1 MLPLIIASLAAAASA
16 FTPFVP
22 AVPIERRY
30 AYEGGGWGLMT
41 SGNCPSGTTQM
52 SDVNLYICCPNGMT
66 QEDGTGS
73 GARVCCVDG
82 GSCLTA
88 LQATPFCADSTWVL
102 WNATSQDPGHTY
114 FCCQQN
120 QIGTQD
126 LDCVG
131 AATNVVATLSADK
144 LGQPTPTGLGAA
156 TFSGAAASDSAS
168 GSASTT
174 TRSATHSA
182 TTTGTPTAS
191 ASHGG
196 IGGLISAVAS
206 HVTSD
211 ATALKPLSLETFG
224 RRVFGFGSGVV
235 GIAGVAAVVFALRV

>member
-1 MLPLIIASLAAAASA
+1 MLPLIIASLAATASA
-16 FTPFVP
+16 FIPFVP
-22 AVPIERRY
+22 AVPVERRY

-41 SGNCPSGTTQM
+41 SGNCPGGTTQM

-66 QEDGTGS
+66 QEDGTGP

-120 QIGTQD
+120 QIGTQNM
-126 LDCVG
+126 DCVG
-131 AATNVVATLSADK
+131 AATNVAATLSADK

-156 TFSGAAASDSAS
+156 TFSGATAS
-168 GSASTT
+168 GSASMTT
-174 TRSATHSA
+174 GSATYSA
-182 TTTGTPTAS
+182 TTTGTSTAS
-191 ASHGG
+191 TSHGG
-196 IGGLISAVAS
+196 FGGLISAVAS

-211 ATALKPLSLETFG
+211 TTALKPLSLETFG
-224 RRVFGFGSGVV
+224 RRVFGFGSGVA